1 MQFRV
6 GATPTIYCI
15 ILMYYRMIEGEREDG
30 VWGGG
35 EVWPPPN
42 DVGNFFDL
50 QKSKKMDLY
59 FFDAMR

>member
-1 MQFRV
+1 MKEKMV
-6 GATPTIYCI
+6 CG
-15 ILMYYRMIEGEREDG
+15 
-30 VWGGG
+30 GGG